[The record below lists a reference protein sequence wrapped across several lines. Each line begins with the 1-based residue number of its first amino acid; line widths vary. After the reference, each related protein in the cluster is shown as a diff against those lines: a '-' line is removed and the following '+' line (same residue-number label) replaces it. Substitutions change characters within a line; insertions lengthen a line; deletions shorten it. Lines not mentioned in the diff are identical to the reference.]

1 LDLQDFTA
9 CIKTVF
15 VWHPQVHEH
24 HFIVLV
30 AFLIHAMAIL
40 ILKELLYGKISITSL
55 INIEVYFLLPQIA
68 CETFLFILVQILV
81 VHSLIQRI
89 KVYIDISEHLLKD
102 H

>member
-1 LDLQDFTA
+1 MNFKDFTA

-30 AFLIHAMAIL
+30 AFLIHAMVIL
-40 ILKELLYGKISITSL
+40 VLEELLNGKISITSL
-55 INIEVYFLLPQIA
+55 INIEMNFLLPQIA
-68 CETFLFILVQILV
+68 CETVLFIVILILIVHGLVQGIE
-81 VHSLIQRI
+81 
-89 KVYIDISEHLLKD
+89 VYIDISEHLLKD